1 MNLEREA
8 VEADSKKRGSDRREA
23 KTERDTQGGKAQKTS
38 GEKQVHSPGG
48 KDLVIAFSCQFAR
61 IGKNEYVASC
71 RQKEADPTKND
82 GSERR

>member
-8 VEADSKKRGSDRREA
+8 AEADCKKRGSDRREA
-23 KTERDTQGGKAQKTS
+23 KTERDTRR
-38 GEKQVHSPGG
+38 GEGTENFRREAVYSPSG

-61 IGKNEYVASC
+61 IGKNEKAASC
-71 RQKEADPTKND
+71 RQKQADPTENH